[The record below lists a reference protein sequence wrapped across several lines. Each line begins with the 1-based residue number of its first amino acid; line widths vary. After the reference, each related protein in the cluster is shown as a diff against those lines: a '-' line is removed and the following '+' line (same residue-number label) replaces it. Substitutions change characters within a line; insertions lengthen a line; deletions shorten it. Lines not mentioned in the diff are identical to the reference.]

1 MARARRG
8 GIRVPIIT
16 EFDDKAIKSFASSV
30 EGLGKGLT
38 KGLTV
43 PILAV
48 GGALALMVKGAIE
61 AEAVQNRLRQILITT
76 GGATE
81 HQVKLLLDQAA
92 ALEKVGVVSKEN
104 VIATQSQL
112 ATFDL
117 QAGTIAKLTPAILD
131 YVTAEKG
138 ARASTDDFKSLTNS
152 LAQALNGQFGGL
164 TRVGFVLDDHTKKLI
179 SSGTEAERAAAIVSV
194 LNSTYE
200 GFNENLANTPEGQ
213 LIKLEQE
220 FRNLKDEI
228 GKALIPVMGDLIT
241 MIRSDVVPIA
251 EKAAFAI
258 KTLAERFS
266 ALDDKTKKQIVA
278 TVLFAAAIG
287 PALVIIAS
295 LIRAVVF
302 LAGAFLILQKAIF
315 LIPIAIFSLIAA
327 FKAQSDAQYILAK
340 ETGDTFGMIRRFIVV
355 GLNDISQELEDFIN
369 SVILGFARFRA
380 EVDFALNP
388 KHMFKFDPN
397 GKKFAAHLQGID
409 DNLNLVDFSKFRKGV
424 DSFDEKL
431 GSMIQT
437 FSEIKTEID
446 GFSNAQTF
454 AMKSADNL
462 ERELEAIEKQLK
474 NMGNEA
480 GNTEEKTKKLK
491 DAMKALRQEMV
502 KIKTEAVEALK
513 KSLSE
518 AEKKLDDARSKF
530 NAFRDAIK
538 GSITGIIDFG
548 KAAENDNFL
557 TGLTEQATAA
567 TDFANKVK
575 TLIQMGLSERAIQE
589 ILKTGKDAGSKIA
602 DEIIAGGSTIVNQ
615 INTLLAAVDTVAT
628 SVGVFGAEAFY
639 QAGVDQGQALVNGI
653 LEALR
658 QAQAELA
665 AAVRAAAQGGDI
677 RPFGG
682 RATSLI
688 DAIGGIKGKK
698 KQDNAMAA
706 FQQAFASGGKFT
718 KKEDAAIRAKF
729 RLAKGGI
736 VMGPTNALIGEAGP
750 EAVIPLSGANS
761 ARGAMGTTININITA
776 GIGTDGTQ
784 VGRQVVEAI
793 KRYERSS
800 GPVFVRA

>member
-1 MARARRG
+1 MARRSG

-38 KGLTV
+38 KGLTL

-48 GGALALMVKGAIE
+48 GGALAVMVKGAIE
-61 AEAVQNRLRQILITT
+61 AEAVQNRLRQILLTT

-81 HQVKLLLDQAA
+81 KQVGLLLEQAQ

-117 QAGTIAKLTPAILD
+117 QASTISKLTPAILD

-164 TRVGFVLDDHTKKLI
+164 TRVGFVLDEHTKKLI
-179 SSGTEAERAAAIVSV
+179 SSGTEAERAEAIVSV

-200 GFNENLANTPEGQ
+200 GFNEALANTPEGQ

-220 FRNLKDEI
+220 FTNLKDEI
-228 GKALIPVMGDLIT
+228 GKALIPVMGDLVV
-241 MIRSDVVPIA
+241 MIRTYIVPIA
-251 EKAAFAI
+251 EKAAFVI

-266 ALDDKTKKQIVA
+266 ALDDNTKKQIVA
-278 TVLFAAAIG
+278 TILFAAAIG
-287 PALVIIAS
+287 PALVIVAS
-295 LIRAVVF
+295 LIKAVVF
-302 LAGAFLILQKAIF
+302 LAGAFLLLTKAIF
-315 LIPIAIFSLIAA
+315 IIPVAILLLIGA
-327 FKAQSDAQYILAK
+327 FRAQSDAQYQLAV
-340 ETGDTFGMIRRFIVV
+340 ETGSTWKQIAIAVEKSIEFILIGVENLINGLQVLGLAYTHLGQLIDAGALFGGNSQASMLTFKER
-355 GLNDISQELEDFIN
+355 LASLTKHDFVN
-369 SVILGFARFRA
+369 
-380 EVDFALNP
+380 
-388 KHMFKFDPN
+388 
-397 GKKFAAHLQGID
+397 
-409 DNLNLVDFSKFRKGV
+409 FRKGATGISDTLIGFGNTV
-424 DSFDEKL
+424 S
-431 GSMIQT
+431 Q
-437 FSEIKTEID
+437 IKTEID
-446 GFSNAQTF
+446 GFSQIQEGAT
-454 AMKSADNL
+454 KSAADL
-462 ERELEAIEKQLK
+462 ESEIQALQGAM
-474 NMGNEA
+474 NSA
-480 GNTEEKTKKLK
+480 GGSVDKKTKKTEKLK
-491 DAMKALRQEMV
+491 DAMKQLRDQMV

-513 KSLSE
+513 SSLSE

-530 NAFRDAIK
+530 NSFRDAIK

-557 TGLTEQATAA
+557 TGLTDQATAA

-575 TLIQMGLSERAIQE
+575 TLIQLGLSERAIQE

-615 INTLLAAVDTVAT
+615 INTMLAAVDSVAHQ
-628 SVGVFGAEAFY
+628 VGVFGAEAFY

-677 RPFGG
+677 RTFGA
-682 RATSLI
+682 RATNLI
-688 DAIGGIKGKK
+688 DAIGGIQGAK
-698 KQDNAMAA
+698 KQANAMKAFEAA
-706 FQQAFASGGKFT
+706 LAGSGKIS
-718 KKEDAAIRAKF
+718 KKEDAAIRARFK
-729 RLAKGGI
+729 LAKGGI